1 MSADGRARQGA
12 ITPKERAQQGA
23 ITTKERARQGAITPK
38 ERAQR
43 SAKAMWSGDRAS
55 AWVGMQITDI
65 DEGRAILTLL
75 IREDHC
81 NGHGIGH
88 GGVTFMLA
96 DSAFAFACNS
106 RNEATVAQHN
116 TISFLAPVRLGD
128 TLTASASETTL
139 KGRSGIT
146 DVCVTNQTGETVALF
161 RGASRAIGGHLFEEN
176 V

>member
-1 MSADGRARQGA
+1 MH
-12 ITPKERAQQGA
+12 
-23 ITTKERARQGAITPK
+23 PK

-43 SAKAMWSGDRAS
+43 SANTMWASDRAS
-55 AWVGMQITDI
+55 AWVGMEIADV
-65 DEGRAILTLL
+65 DEGTATLTLT

-106 RNEATVAQHN
+106 RNVSTVAQHN

-128 TLTASASETTL
+128 VLTATAVETTL

-146 DVCVTNQTGETVALF
+146 DVTVTNQTGETVALF
-161 RGASRAIGGHLFEEN
+161 RGASRAIGGHLFEEKI
-176 V
+176 